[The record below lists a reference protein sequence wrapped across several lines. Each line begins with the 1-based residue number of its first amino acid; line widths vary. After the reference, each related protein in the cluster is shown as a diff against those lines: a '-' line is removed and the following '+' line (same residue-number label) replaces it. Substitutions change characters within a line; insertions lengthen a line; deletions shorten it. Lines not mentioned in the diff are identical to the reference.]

1 MANLDRMEYQYQTGR
16 ASRRGE
22 RKRRLT
28 EKRKKRKRLWLLV
41 AIVVVLLGLGAYFG
55 ISRLA
60 LKPSKPAAKG
70 QDGQEKKTST
80 TKGKATKTPKVERI
94 SFLVVG
100 ASNVDGK
107 EQAQGILFLVLDK
120 TAKKLTAISIP
131 ENTLVD
137 IPGFGFEK
145 ASLALSS
152 GGMPTV
158 VTTMKN
164 FLEVPVDHQ
173 SKLEYENFKH
183 YLDLDSFENLLGKA
197 KETDLNKEEKVEYSR
212 LIAKI
217 DLENTRKV
225 ALPVK
230 PLMMDNKV
238 YFEPVRESIDRLVE
252 EVYGIKKRKTLTTRV
267 VILNGCGIPGI
278 AGKVTE
284 KLVQNG
290 YKITESKNADN
301 FNYAVTQ
308 IISFKADLTIA
319 KNVREILGV
328 GEVVRKRAPQDLVDL
343 AVIIGKDYPTG
354 N

>member
-1 MANLDRMEYQYQTGR
+1 MDYQYQTGGP
-16 ASRRGE
+16 SRRGE

-28 EKRKKRKRLWLLV
+28 QKRKKRTRLLV
-41 AIVVVLLGLGAYFG
+41 LIALIAVLVGLGAFG
-55 ISRLA
+55 ISRLD
-60 LKPSKPAAKG
+60 LKTPKLVTRAKKK
-70 QDGQEKKTST
+70 QEEKKTAST
-80 TKGKATKTPKVERI
+80 TAKKAKKVPRVERV

-100 ASNVDGK
+100 ASKVDGK
-107 EQAQGILFLVLDK
+107 EQAQGILFVVLNK

-137 IPGFGFEK
+137 IPGLGFEK

-152 GGMPTV
+152 GGMPTL

-164 FLEVPVDHQ
+164 FLEVPVEHQ
-173 SKLEYENFKH
+173 AKLEYENFKR
-183 YLDLDSFENLLGKA
+183 YLDLDAFDSMIKKA
-197 KETDLNKEEKVEYSR
+197 KETDLSKKDQESYAGQ
-212 LIAKI
+212 IAKI
-217 DLENTRKV
+217 DLEDARKV

-238 YFEPVRESIDRLVE
+238 YFEPARESIDRLME
-252 EVYGIKKRKTLTTRV
+252 EVYGIKKKDRTRTARI

-278 AGKVTE
+278 AGKVTD

-308 IISFKADLTIA
+308 IISFKADLTVA
-319 KNVREILGV
+319 RKVREILGV

-343 AVIIGKDYPTG
+343 AVIIGKDYPRG
-354 N
+354 Q